1 MSRILRRNDLGTVSP
16 DYGSRGPSATLA
28 PMTQTATSNRP
39 TSHHRRRN
47 RQQRHQAVSRWEP
60 AGRPRLAW
68 WLCASSLLLMAA
80 GLVLL
85 GLSRHAQFPPSMDP
99 WDEQALVILQFL
111 GAPILG
117 GLIAARRPANV
128 YGWLWCVIGLGVGLD
143 AFARGYATYG
153 LLVRHGALP
162 GAMAAA
168 WATNFT
174 WILGLGLL
182 PLVLLLF
189 PDGRLPSRRW
199 RPLAWLILALAVA
212 LPLEGALSPESL
224 QPFLANPIG
233 VTGGALGWL
242 VQAFG
247 QVGFPLFL
255 ATLPA
260 AALALA
266 LRFRRARGVERQ
278 QLKWFAAAGLVLVA
292 VPIADTISPFGFDSN
307 RLIELLST
315 WPLYVGIG
323 IAILRY
329 RLYDIDRLLNRT
341 LVYGLLTLILGLG
354 YSAAVLVAGQL
365 SGGLGDQPPSWAIAA
380 ATLATA
386 ALFQPARRR
395 IQTTVDRRFNR
406 RRYDAAATIE
416 AFATRLRQ
424 QLDLDALTTQLL
436 AVVDQT
442 MEPTRTSLW
451 LRRPSQPPERTA
463 LTSPPQLPSQEATP
477 RPLDST

>member
-1 MSRILRRNDLGTVSP
+1 
-16 DYGSRGPSATLA
+16 
-28 PMTQTATSNRP
+28 
-39 TSHHRRRN
+39 
-47 RQQRHQAVSRWEP
+47 
-60 AGRPRLAW
+60 
-68 WLCASSLLLMAA
+68 MAA

-85 GLSRHAQFPPSMDP
+85 TLSRHAQFPPSMDP

-117 GLIAARRPANV
+117 WLIAARRPANL

-153 LLVRHGALP
+153 LLGRPGALP
-162 GAMAAA
+162 GVMAAA

-189 PDGRLPSRRW
+189 PDGRLPTRRW
-199 RPLAWLILALAVA
+199 RPLAWLILFLAVA

-224 QPFLANPIG
+224 QLFPFLDNLIG
-233 VTGGALGWL
+233 ITGGPLGWL

-247 QVGFPLFL
+247 PVGFQLFL

-278 QLKWFAAAGLVLVA
+278 QLKWFAAAGLILVA

-315 WPLYVGIG
+315 WPLYVAIG

-365 SGGLGDQPPSWAIAA
+365 SGGLGDQPPSWAV
-380 ATLATA
+380 
-386 ALFQPARRR
+386 ARRR
-395 IQTTVDRRFNR
+395 IQAIVDRRFNR

-416 AFATRLRQ
+416 AFAAHLRQ
-424 QLDLDALTTQLL
+424 QLDLDVLTAELL
-436 AVVDQT
+436 AVVDET

-451 LRRPSQPPERTA
+451 LRPAPQPPERTV
-463 LTSPPQLPSQEATP
+463 LTSPPMAPITGGDQPP
-477 RPLDST
+477 P

>member
-1 MSRILRRNDLGTVSP
+1 
-16 DYGSRGPSATLA
+16 
-28 PMTQTATSNRP
+28 MTQTATSDRAAR
-39 TSHHRRRN
+39 HHRQQDP
-47 RQQRHQAVSRWEP
+47 QQRRVA
-60 AGRPRLAW
+60 AGRWARVARPRQAW
-68 WLCASSLLLMAA
+68 WLCVSSLLLMAA
-80 GLVLL
+80 GLLL
-85 GLSRHAQFPPSMDP
+85 LVLSRNARLPPSVDP

-117 GLIAARRPANV
+117 GLIAARRPDNL

-143 AFARGYATYG
+143 AFARGYAIYG
-153 LLVRHGALP
+153 LLGHPGGLP
-162 GAMAAA
+162 GVMVAA

-189 PDGRLPSRRW
+189 PDGRLPTRRW
-199 RPLAWLILALAVA
+199 RPLAWLILLLAVA
-212 LPLEGALSPESL
+212 LPLLGAVSPGSL
-224 QPFLANPIG
+224 QLLPFLDNPVG

-247 QVGFPLFL
+247 QVGVPLFL

-260 AALALA
+260 AALSLA
-266 LRFRRARGVERQ
+266 LRFRRSRGIERQ
-278 QLKWFAAAGLVLVA
+278 QLKWFAAAGLILVA
-292 VPIADTISPFGFDSN
+292 VPVADTISPFGFDSN

-315 WPLYVGIG
+315 WPLYVAIG

-341 LVYGLLTLILGLG
+341 LVYGLLTVILGLG
-354 YSAAVLVAGQL
+354 YSGVVLVAGQL
-365 SGGLGDQPPSWAIAA
+365 FGGLGGQPPSWAVAG

-395 IQTTVDRRFNR
+395 LQAIVDRRFNR
-406 RRYDAAATIE
+406 RRYDAAATIQ

-424 QLDLDALTTQLL
+424 QLDLDALSAELL

-442 MEPTRTSLW
+442 MEPTQTSLW
-451 LRRPSQPPERTA
+451 LRPTLPPSQTNGA
-463 LTSPPQLPSQEATP
+463 DLTSHSSHLSK
-477 RPLDST
+477 

>member
-1 MSRILRRNDLGTVSP
+1 
-16 DYGSRGPSATLA
+16 
-28 PMTQTATSNRP
+28 
-39 TSHHRRRN
+39 
-47 RQQRHQAVSRWEP
+47 
-60 AGRPRLAW
+60 
-68 WLCASSLLLMAA
+68 LCGSSLLLMAA
-80 GLVLL
+80 GLGLL
-85 GLSRHAQFPPSMDP
+85 ALSRHARFPPSMDP

-117 GLIAARRPANV
+117 GLIAARRPANL
-128 YGWLWCVIGLGVGLD
+128 YGWLWCAIGLGVGLD
-143 AFARGYATYG
+143 ALARGYANYG
-153 LLVRHGALP
+153 LLGHPGGLP
-162 GAMAAA
+162 GVMVAA

-174 WILGLGLL
+174 WILGLGLF

-189 PDGRLPSRRW
+189 PDGRVPSRRW
-199 RPLAWLILALAVA
+199 RPLAWLTLFLAVA
-212 LPLEGALSPESL
+212 LPLEGAVSPGPL
-224 QPFLANPIG
+224 QQFPFLDNPVE
-233 VTGGALGWL
+233 VTGGPLGGL
-242 VQAFG
+242 IQAFG
-247 QVGFPLFL
+247 PVGFRLFL

-260 AALALA
+260 AALSLI

-292 VPIADTISPFGFDSN
+292 VPVADTISPFGFDSN
-307 RLIELLST
+307 RLLELLST

-341 LVYGLLTLILGLG
+341 LVYGLLTVVLGLG
-354 YSAAVLVAGQL
+354 YSGAVLVAGQL
-365 SGGLGDQPPSWAIAA
+365 FGGLGGRPPSWAVAG

-395 IQTTVDRRFNR
+395 IQAAVDRRFNR
-406 RRYDAAATIE
+406 RRYDAAATIQ

-424 QLDLDALTTQLL
+424 QLDLDALTGELL

-451 LRRPSQPPERTA
+451 LRPTRQPTRTDRA
-463 LTSPPQLPSQEATP
+463 Q
-477 RPLDST
+477 

>member
-1 MSRILRRNDLGTVSP
+1 MNRLER
-16 DYGSRGPSATLA
+16 LA
-28 PMTQTATSNRP
+28 AG
-39 TSHHRRRN
+39 
-47 RQQRHQAVSRWEP
+47 RWTGL
-60 AGRPRLAW
+60 ARPRLAW
-68 WLCASSLLLMAA
+68 WLCASSLLLMTV
-80 GLVLL
+80 GLALL
-85 GLSRHAQFPPSMDP
+85 ALSRHARFPPSMDP

-117 GLIAARRPANV
+117 GLIAARRPASV

-143 AFARGYATYG
+143 AFARGYATFG
-153 LLVRHGALP
+153 LLGRPGALP
-162 GAMAAA
+162 GVMVAA

-189 PDGRLPSRRW
+189 PDGRPPTRRW
-199 RPLAWLILALAVA
+199 APLAWLVLVLAAA
-212 LPLEGALSPESL
+212 LPLEGVVSPGSL
-224 QPFLANPIG
+224 QLFPFLDNPLG

-247 QVGFPLFL
+247 QVAFRLFL

-266 LRFRRARGVERQ
+266 LRFRRSRGVERQ
-278 QLKWFAAAGLVLVA
+278 QLKWFAAAGLILVA
-292 VPIADTISPFGFDSN
+292 VPVADTISPFGFDSN

-315 WPLYVGIG
+315 WPLYAGIG

-341 LVYGLLTLILGLG
+341 LVYGLLTVILGLG
-354 YSAAVLVAGQL
+354 YGGAVLVAGQL
-365 SGGLGDQPPSWAIAA
+365 FGGLGGQPPSWAVAG

-395 IQTTVDRRFNR
+395 IQAIVDRRFNR
-406 RRYDAAATIE
+406 RRYDAAATIQ

-424 QLDLDALTTQLL
+424 QLDLDALTGELL

-451 LRRPSQPPERTA
+451 LRPTSQPPERPV
-463 LTSPPQLPSQEATP
+463 SS
-477 RPLDST
+477 

>member
-1 MSRILRRNDLGTVSP
+1 MTSS
-16 DYGSRGPSATLA
+16 LA
-28 PMTQTATSNRP
+28 
-39 TSHHRRRN
+39 
-47 RQQRHQAVSRWEP
+47 
-60 AGRPRLAW
+60 RPRLAW

-85 GLSRHAQFPPSMDP
+85 SLSHQARFPPSMDP
-99 WDEQALVILQFL
+99 WDEQALAILEFL

-128 YGWLWCVIGLGVGLD
+128 YGWLWCGIGLGVGLD

-153 LLVRHGALP
+153 LLGRPGALP
-162 GAMAAA
+162 GAMVAA

-174 WILGLGLL
+174 WILGLGLV
-182 PLVLLLF
+182 PLALLLF
-189 PDGRLPSRRW
+189 PDGRVPTRRW

-212 LPLEGALSPESL
+212 LPLEGAVSPGAL
-224 QPFLANPIG
+224 QVFPFLDNPVG
-233 VTGGALGWL
+233 VTGGPLSWL

-247 QVGFPLFL
+247 QVGFQLFL
-255 ATLPA
+255 VTLPA

-278 QLKWFAAAGLVLVA
+278 QLKWFAAAGLILVA
-292 VPIADTISPFGFDSN
+292 VPIVDTIGPLGFDSN

-315 WPLYVGIG
+315 WPLYVAIG
-323 IAILRY
+323 IAILRH

-354 YSAAVLVAGQL
+354 YGGAVLVAGQRF
-365 SGGLGDQPPSWAIAA
+365 GGLGGQPPSWAVAA
-380 ATLATA
+380 VTLATA

-395 IQTTVDRRFNR
+395 IQAIVDRRFNR
-406 RRYDAAATIE
+406 RRYDTAATIQ

-424 QLDLDALTTQLL
+424 QLDLDALTAELL

-451 LRRPSQPPERTA
+451 LRSRP
-463 LTSPPQLPSQEATP
+463 
-477 RPLDST
+477 

>member
-1 MSRILRRNDLGTVSP
+1 MGHQLHLDPRP
-16 DYGSRGPSATLA
+16 GPA
-28 PMTQTATSNRP
+28 
-39 TSHHRRRN
+39 
-47 RQQRHQAVSRWEP
+47 P
-60 AGRPRLAW
+60 AGPAAVPRRPPAQPPLA
-68 WLCASSLLLMAA
+68 AA
-80 GLVLL
+80 GLAHS
-85 GLSRHAQFPPSMDP
+85 G
-99 WDEQALVILQFL
+99 
-111 GAPILG
+111 LG
-117 GLIAARRPANV
+117 GRVAAGGRPQPRVA
-128 YGWLWCVIGLGVGLD
+128 
-143 AFARGYATYG
+143 
-153 LLVRHGALP
+153 P
-162 GAMAAA
+162 
-168 WATNFT
+168 
-174 WILGLGLL
+174 
-182 PLVLLLF
+182 
-189 PDGRLPSRRW
+189 
-199 RPLAWLILALAVA
+199 AV
-212 LPLEGALSPESL
+212 
-224 QPFLANPIG
+224 LANPIG

-247 QVGFPLFL
+247 QAGFPLFL

-451 LRRPSQPPERTA
+451 LRRPPQPPERTA
-463 LTSPPQLPSQEATP
+463 LTSPPVAPIAGAAP

>member
-1 MSRILRRNDLGTVSP
+1 
-16 DYGSRGPSATLA
+16 
-28 PMTQTATSNRP
+28 
-39 TSHHRRRN
+39 
-47 RQQRHQAVSRWEP
+47 
-60 AGRPRLAW
+60 
-68 WLCASSLLLMAA
+68 MAA

-85 GLSRHAQFPPSMDP
+85 TLSRHAQFPPSMDP

-117 GLIAARRPANV
+117 WLIAARRPANL

-153 LLVRHGALP
+153 LLGRPGALP
-162 GAMAAA
+162 GVMAAA

-189 PDGRLPSRRW
+189 PDGRLPTRRW
-199 RPLAWLILALAVA
+199 RPLAWLILFLAVA

-224 QPFLANPIG
+224 QLFPFLDNLIG
-233 VTGGALGWL
+233 ITGGPLGWL

-247 QVGFPLFL
+247 PVGFQLFL

-278 QLKWFAAAGLVLVA
+278 QLKWFAAAGLILVA
-292 VPIADTISPFGFDSN
+292 VRIADTISPFGFDAN

-315 WPLYVGIG
+315 WPLYVAIG

-365 SGGLGDQPPSWAIAA
+365 SGGLGDQPPSWAVAG

-395 IQTTVDRRFNR
+395 IQAIVDRRFNR

-416 AFATRLRQ
+416 AFAAHLRQ
-424 QLDLDALTTQLL
+424 QLDLDVLTAELL
-436 AVVDQT
+436 AVVDET

-451 LRRPSQPPERTA
+451 LRPAPQPPERTV
-463 LTSPPQLPSQEATP
+463 LTSPPMAPITGGDQPP
-477 RPLDST
+477 P

>member
-1 MSRILRRNDLGTVSP
+1 M
-16 DYGSRGPSATLA
+16 AA
-28 PMTQTATSNRP
+28 
-39 TSHHRRRN
+39 
-47 RQQRHQAVSRWEP
+47 SRWNRV
-60 AGRPRLAW
+60 ARPRLAW
-68 WLCASSLLLMAA
+68 WLCATSLLLMAV
-80 GLVLL
+80 GLGLL
-85 GLSRHAQFPPSMDP
+85 VLSRHARFPPSMDP
-99 WDEQALVILQFL
+99 WDEQALVILEFL

-117 GLIAARRPANV
+117 GLIAARRPANL

-143 AFARGYATYG
+143 AFARGYAAYG
-153 LLVRHGALP
+153 LFARPGALP
-162 GAMAAA
+162 AAMVVA

-189 PDGRLPSRRW
+189 PDGRLPSRHW
-199 RPLAWLILALAVA
+199 RPLAWLILVLAVA

-224 QPFLANPIG
+224 QPLLENPIG
-233 VTGGALGWL
+233 ITGGPLGWL
-242 VQAFG
+242 IQAFG
-247 QVGFPLFL
+247 QIGFPLFL
-255 ATLPA
+255 ATLPV

-266 LRFRRARGVERQ
+266 LRFRRARGIERQ
-278 QLKWFAAAGLVLVA
+278 QLKWFAAAGLILVA
-292 VPIADTISPFGFDSN
+292 VPVADTISPFGFDSN

-315 WPLYVGIG
+315 WPLYVAIG

-341 LVYGLLTLILGLG
+341 LVYGLLTVILGLG
-354 YSAAVLVAGQL
+354 YSGAVLVASQL
-365 SGGLGDQPPSWAIAA
+365 FGGIGGHPPSWAVAG

-395 IQTTVDRRFNR
+395 IQTGVDRRFNR
-406 RRYDAAATIE
+406 RRYDTATTIQ

-424 QLDLDALTTQLL
+424 QLDLDALTAELL

-451 LRRPSQPPERTA
+451 LRPTPQPSRTHGADLTSHSPIAPIHQPP
-463 LTSPPQLPSQEATP
+463 P
-477 RPLDST
+477 

>member
-1 MSRILRRNDLGTVSP
+1 M
-16 DYGSRGPSATLA
+16 
-28 PMTQTATSNRP
+28 NRLERL
-39 TSHHRRRN
+39 SG
-47 RQQRHQAVSRWEP
+47 RWSGV
-60 AGRPRLAW
+60 ARPRLAW
-68 WLCASSLLLMAA
+68 SLCAGSLVLMAA
-80 GLVLL
+80 GLALL
-85 GLSRHAQFPPSMDP
+85 VLSRHARFPPSVDP
-99 WDEQALVILQFL
+99 WDDQALAILQFL

-153 LLVRHGALP
+153 LLGRPGALP
-162 GAMAAA
+162 GATVVA
-168 WATNFT
+168 WATNVT
-174 WILGLGLL
+174 WILGLGLV
-182 PLVLLLF
+182 PLALLLF
-189 PDGRLPSRRW
+189 PDGRVPTPRW

-212 LPLEGALSPESL
+212 LPLEGAVGPGPL
-224 QPFLANPIG
+224 QVFPFLDNPVG
-233 VTGGALGWL
+233 VTGGPLGWL
-242 VQAFG
+242 IQAFG
-247 QVGFPLFL
+247 PVGFQLFL

-278 QLKWFAAAGLVLVA
+278 QLKWFAAAGLILVA
-292 VPIADTISPFGFDSN
+292 VPVADTIGLLGFDSN

-315 WPLYVGIG
+315 WPLYVAIG

-354 YSAAVLVAGQL
+354 YGGAVLVAGQL
-365 SGGLGDQPPSWAIAA
+365 FGGLGGQPPSWAVAG
-380 ATLATA
+380 ATLATT

-395 IQTTVDRRFNR
+395 IQQLVDRRFNR
-406 RRYDAAATIE
+406 RRYDAAVTIQ
-416 AFATRLRQ
+416 AFATRLRR
-424 QLDLDALTTQLL
+424 QLDLDALSAELL

-451 LRRPSQPPERTA
+451 LRPTPHPRTTRVD
-463 LTSPPQLPSQEATP
+463 LTSHSSIAASGQPHP
-477 RPLDST
+477 RQT

>member
-1 MSRILRRNDLGTVSP
+1 MNRLER
-16 DYGSRGPSATLA
+16 LA
-28 PMTQTATSNRP
+28 AG
-39 TSHHRRRN
+39 
-47 RQQRHQAVSRWEP
+47 RWTGL
-60 AGRPRLAW
+60 ARPRLAW
-68 WLCASSLLLMAA
+68 WLCASSLLLMTV
-80 GLVLL
+80 GLALL
-85 GLSRHAQFPPSMDP
+85 ALSRHARFPPSMDP

-117 GLIAARRPANV
+117 GLIAARRPASV
-128 YGWLWCVIGLGVGLD
+128 YGWLWFVIGLGVGLD
-143 AFARGYATYG
+143 AFARGYATFG
-153 LLVRHGALP
+153 LLGRPGALP
-162 GAMAAA
+162 GVMVAA

-189 PDGRLPSRRW
+189 PDGRPPTRRW
-199 RPLAWLILALAVA
+199 APLAWLVLVLAAA
-212 LPLEGALSPESL
+212 LPLEGVVSPGSL
-224 QPFLANPIG
+224 QLFPFLDNPLG

-247 QVGFPLFL
+247 QVAFRLFL

-266 LRFRRARGVERQ
+266 LRFRRSRGVERQ
-278 QLKWFAAAGLVLVA
+278 QLKWFAAAGLILVA
-292 VPIADTISPFGFDSN
+292 VPVADTISPFGFDSN

-315 WPLYVGIG
+315 WPLYAGIG

-341 LVYGLLTLILGLG
+341 LVYGLLTVILGLG
-354 YSAAVLVAGQL
+354 YGGAVLVAGQL
-365 SGGLGDQPPSWAIAA
+365 FGGLGGQPPSWAVAG

-395 IQTTVDRRFNR
+395 IQAIVDRRFNR
-406 RRYDAAATIE
+406 RRYDAAATIQ

-424 QLDLDALTTQLL
+424 QLDLDALTGELL

-451 LRRPSQPPERTA
+451 LRPTSQPPERPV
-463 LTSPPQLPSQEATP
+463 SS
-477 RPLDST
+477 

>member
-1 MSRILRRNDLGTVSP
+1 M
-16 DYGSRGPSATLA
+16 
-28 PMTQTATSNRP
+28 NRLERL
-39 TSHHRRRN
+39 SG
-47 RQQRHQAVSRWEP
+47 RWSGV
-60 AGRPRLAW
+60 ARPRLAW
-68 WLCASSLLLMAA
+68 SLCAGSLVLMAA

-85 GLSRHAQFPPSMDP
+85 VLSRHARFPPSVDP
-99 WDEQALVILQFL
+99 WDDQALAILQFL

-153 LLVRHGALP
+153 LLGRPGALP
-162 GAMAAA
+162 GATVVA
-168 WATNFT
+168 WATNVT
-174 WILGLGLL
+174 WILGLGLV
-182 PLVLLLF
+182 PLALLLF
-189 PDGRLPSRRW
+189 PDGRVPTPRW

-212 LPLEGALSPESL
+212 LPLEGAVGPGPL
-224 QPFLANPIG
+224 QVFPFLDNPVG
-233 VTGGALGWL
+233 VTGGPLGWL
-242 VQAFG
+242 IQAFG
-247 QVGFPLFL
+247 PVGFQLFL

-278 QLKWFAAAGLVLVA
+278 QLKWFAAAGLILVA
-292 VPIADTISPFGFDSN
+292 VPVADTIGLLGFDSN

-315 WPLYVGIG
+315 WPLYVAIG

-354 YSAAVLVAGQL
+354 YGGAVLVAGQL
-365 SGGLGDQPPSWAIAA
+365 FGGLGGQPPSWAVAA
-380 ATLATA
+380 VTLATA

-395 IQTTVDRRFNR
+395 IQATVDRRFNR
-406 RRYDAAATIE
+406 RRYDTAATIQ

-424 QLDLDALTTQLL
+424 QLDLDALTAELL
-436 AVVDQT
+436 AVADQT

-451 LRRPSQPPERTA
+451 LRPPPLSDARPGTGRDGRGA
-463 LTSPPQLPSQEATP
+463 GWP
-477 RPLDST
+477 RPPAGTRAG